1 MKNEENIYIADDMKL
16 IIRKS
21 DGSVMG
27 DCIILDEND
36 SINNYEEKEYSLEE
50 LKVLFPIKYNLD
62 NGI

>member
-21 DGSVMG
+21 DVSVMG